1 MYSLEY
7 GNVLQVERPIVI
19 KIVWLRQQQN
29 TGRCQNKFV
38 GRCRYSSGVK
48 CSVSFY
54 PSRECANDDK
64 YITRK
69 WTNALTNVG
78 TLVEV
83 VKEWGWVGNY
93 SGRSFCQSGQFL
105 MKYFTCWRME
115 SRFIFYCK
123 SRRTEV
129 LTTECPTLLLW
140 WELITTRGYS
150 ATVNF
155 SITDAEIFILGATL
169 EGVSSMLFSHSRLIE
184 SSTIFSEPTIRLI
197 E

>member
-38 GRCRYSSGVK
+38 GSCRYSSGVK

-69 WTNALTNVG
+69 WTNVINVKTLNNVG

-115 SRFIFYCK
+115 SRFIFLLQESTYW
-123 SRRTEV
+123 STNNWVSDFTIVVRTDH
-129 LTTECPTLLLW
+129 
-140 WELITTRGYS
+140 
-150 ATVNF
+150 N
-155 SITDAEIFILGATL
+155 
-169 EGVSSMLFSHSRLIE
+169 SRLFCYCEFFNNWCWDIYLR
-184 SSTIFSEPTIRLI
+184 SDPWRCLKHVIFT
-197 E
+197 